1 MAIMWFSK
9 DGRRPH
15 TQRGPGI
22 DIALEEIHAIF
33 GSERLHF
40 AGLEAPSINPDNPS
54 HSAKNVVLEID
65 EEDGFS
71 ELLPQAGCYL
81 VVGVKPPDAEAR
93 LHAHRAAA

>member
-1 MAIMWFSK
+1 MAIMWFTK

-22 DIALEEIHAIF
+22 DISAAEIQAIF

-40 AGLEAPSINPDNPS
+40 AGLESPNINPDEPS
-54 HSAKNVVLEID
+54 HSVKNVILEID

-71 ELLPQAGCYL
+71 DLLPQSGCYV
-81 VVGVKPPDAEAR
+81 VVGMRPRDAEAKLLAYR
-93 LHAHRAAA
+93 RAA